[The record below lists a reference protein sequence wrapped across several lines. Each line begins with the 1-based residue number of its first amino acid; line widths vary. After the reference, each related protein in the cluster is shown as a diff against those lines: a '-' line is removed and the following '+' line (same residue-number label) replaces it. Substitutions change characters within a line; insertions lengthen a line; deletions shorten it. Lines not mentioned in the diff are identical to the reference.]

1 LVKVDSPKVVKPS
14 YYSKPKFS
22 HAMQKNKVVSTFG
35 KGIIN
40 LKPVEETESFT
51 DQTINSEQQ
60 YNEEISPDQQR

>member
-1 LVKVDSPKVVKPS
+1 
-14 YYSKPKFS
+14 
-22 HAMQKNKVVSTFG
+22 MQKNKVVSTFG